1 MIKAVFFDF
10 DDTLVSKKD
19 HTMREN
25 TEKAIELLKKSGIIP
40 IIATGRPKYTINEY
54 LDKLSINNAV
64 FLNGHTV
71 WLENKIIHDQIIEE
85 DKARVMFEL
94 AEKNDF
100 SYGII
105 NNDGTYLNLHPE
117 KMNDLDVVDIEY
129 MPQKLEKRYI
139 PGNCLWI
146 FAGSRYDN
154 ILIETAEQN
163 NMRILRWNEAGVDII
178 SKSVSKQTGVKILL
192 ENLGIDFSEVVSIGD
207 GDNDIELLKASKI
220 GIAMGNGSDNLKEC
234 ADMVTDSIDDDGI
247 YKAMV
252 KLGLI

>member
-25 TEKAIELLKKSGIIP
+25 TEKAIKLLEKSGIIP
-40 IIATGRPKYTINEY
+40 VIATGRPKYTINDY
-54 LDKLSINNAV
+54 LERLSIKNAV

-71 WLENKIIHDQIIEE
+71 WHEGKVVYDKTIDEE
-85 DKARVMFEL
+85 RARAMFDL
-94 AEKNDF
+94 AKRNDF
-100 SYGII
+100 SYGLL

-117 KMNDLDVVDIEY
+117 KMSDLDVVDKEY
-129 MPQKLEKRYI
+129 MPQELGERYI
-139 PGNCLWI
+139 SGNCLWI

-154 ILIETAEQN
+154 ILTDTAERN

-178 SKSVSKQTGVKILL
+178 SKTVSKQTGVKILL
-192 ENLGIDFSEVVSIGD
+192 ENLGIDFSEIVSIGD
-207 GDNDIELLKASKI
+207 GDNDIELLQASKI
-220 GIAMGNGSDNLKEC
+220 GIAMGNGSKILKGY
-234 ADMVTDSIDDDGI
+234 ADMVTDSIDDDGV
-247 YKAMV
+247 YKALV

>member
-1 MIKAVFFDF
+1 
-10 DDTLVSKKD
+10 
-19 HTMREN
+19 
-25 TEKAIELLKKSGIIP
+25 
-40 IIATGRPKYTINEY
+40 
-54 LDKLSINNAV
+54 
-64 FLNGHTV
+64 
-71 WLENKIIHDQIIEE
+71 
-85 DKARVMFEL
+85 MFEL

-129 MPQKLEKRYI
+129 MPQKLEEKYI

-154 ILIETAEQN
+154 ILIETAERN

-234 ADMVTDSIDDDGI
+234 ADMVTDSIDDDGV

>member
-19 HTMREN
+19 HTMREK
-25 TEKAIELLKKSGIIP
+25 TEKAVKLLEKSGIIP

-54 LDKLSINNAV
+54 LDRLSIKNAV

-71 WLENKIIHDQIIEE
+71 WHGNKIIHDQIIDE
-85 DKARVMFEL
+85 DKTRTMFKL

-100 SYGII
+100 SYGLL
-105 NNDGTYLNLHPE
+105 NNEGTYLNLHPE
-117 KMNDLDVVDIEY
+117 KMNDLDVIDAEY
-129 MPQKLEKRYI
+129 MPQELGERYI

-154 ILIETAEQN
+154 ILIETAEKN

-192 ENLGIDFSEVVSIGD
+192 ENLGMDFSEVVSIGD

-234 ADMVTDSIDDDGI
+234 ADMVTDSIDNDGV
-247 YKAMV
+247 YKALV

>member
-10 DDTLVSKKD
+10 DDTLVSKRD
-19 HTMREN
+19 HTIREN
-25 TEKAIELLKKSGIIP
+25 TEKAVKLLEKSGIIP

-54 LDKLSINNAV
+54 LDRLSIKDAV

-71 WLENKIIHDQIIEE
+71 WHKNKIIYDQIIDE
-85 DKARVMFEL
+85 DRARTMFEL
-94 AEKNDF
+94 AKRNDF
-100 SYGII
+100 SYGLL
-105 NNDGTYLNLHPE
+105 NNDGTYLNVHPE
-117 KMNDLDVVDIEY
+117 KMNDLDVIDAEY
-129 MPQKLEKRYI
+129 MPQELGERYI

-154 ILIETAEQN
+154 ILIETAERN

-192 ENLGIDFSEVVSIGD
+192 ENLGMDFSEVVSIGD

-220 GIAMGNGSDNLKEC
+220 GIAMENGSDNLKEC
-234 ADMVTDSIDDDGI
+234 ADMVTDSIDNDGV
-247 YKAMV
+247 YKALV

>member
-25 TEKAIELLKKSGIIP
+25 TEKAIKLLEKSGIIP
-40 IIATGRPKYTINEY
+40 VIATGRPKYTINDY
-54 LDKLSINNAV
+54 LERLSIKNAV

-71 WLENKIIHDQIIEE
+71 WHEE
-85 DKARVMFEL
+85 KVVYDKTIDEERARAMFDL
-94 AEKNDF
+94 AKRNDF
-100 SYGII
+100 SYGLL

-117 KMNDLDVVDIEY
+117 KMSDLDVVDKEY
-129 MPQKLEKRYI
+129 MPQELGERYI

-154 ILIETAEQN
+154 ILTDTAERN

-178 SKSVSKQTGVKILL
+178 SKTVSKQTGVKILL

-207 GDNDIELLKASKI
+207 GDNDIELLQASKL
-220 GIAMGNGSDNLKEC
+220 GIAMGNGSDILKSY
-234 ADMVTDSIDDDGI
+234 ADMVTDSIDDDGV
-247 YKAMV
+247 YKALV

>member
-25 TEKAIELLKKSGIIP
+25 TEKAIKLLKKTGIIP

-71 WLENKIIHDQIIEE
+71 WHEGKVVYDKTIDEE
-85 DKARVMFEL
+85 RARAMFDL
-94 AEKNDF
+94 AKRNDF
-100 SYGII
+100 SYGLL

-129 MPQKLEKRYI
+129 MPQKLEERYI

-154 ILIETAEQN
+154 ILIETAERN

-220 GIAMGNGSDNLKEC
+220 GIAMGNGSDNLKEY
-234 ADMVTDSIDDDGI
+234 ADMVTDSIDEDGV